1 MENFTAIS
9 KRPFFSQSIRM
20 IFYDTVLYDMYIP
33 ELTSNQRSREPGGE
47 ESYRHGLNV
56 YRRAYADHEAILDT
70 GEDFA
75 VLKTG
80 LDLMPDVKEVR
91 VLDGLRYKRFA
102 TGTTTKI
109 QVVGILL
116 RARSRASLIAYPI
129 TVSGAPWDSRII
141 QHIFRALSLRTWRL
155 LRRASR
161 VTGALF
167 PLHVF
172 GSAALSQRCAALCGR

>member
-33 ELTSNQRSREPGGE
+33 ELTSNERSREPCGE

-91 VLDGLRYKRFA
+91 VSDGLRYELFRDWYDHKDPGCWDTPPGSFPCFFDRIPYHRFG
-102 TGTTTKI
+102 GTMGFAYHPTH
-109 QVVGILL
+109 L
-116 RARSRASLIAYPI
+116 SRTLIFRHENLAPI
-129 TVSGAPWDSRII
+129 TEG
-141 QHIFRALSLRTWRL
+141 
-155 LRRASR
+155 R
-161 VTGALF
+161 VE
-167 PLHVF
+167 
-172 GSAALSQRCAALCGR
+172 